1 MALCIISCGTHNSP
15 PDTASPITTASLLD
29 EMVSYDVVT
38 GYPAVNYR
46 AAQVSSHD
54 RRTVSPHE
62 PGWFANDDGAGFE
75 RLDTV
80 RGRVEKV
87 LFDEKDPEP

>member
-46 AAQVSSHD
+46 AAQVSSYD

-75 RLDTV
+75 RFAAV
-80 RGRVEKV
+80 SKRYSSMK
-87 LFDEKDPEP
+87 KDPEP

>member
-1 MALCIISCGTHNSP
+1 MALCIISCGTHNSS

-46 AAQVSSHD
+46 AAQVSSY
-54 RRTVSPHE
+54 SSM
-62 PGWFANDDGAGFE
+62 
-75 RLDTV
+75 
-80 RGRVEKV
+80 K
-87 LFDEKDPEP
+87 KDPEP